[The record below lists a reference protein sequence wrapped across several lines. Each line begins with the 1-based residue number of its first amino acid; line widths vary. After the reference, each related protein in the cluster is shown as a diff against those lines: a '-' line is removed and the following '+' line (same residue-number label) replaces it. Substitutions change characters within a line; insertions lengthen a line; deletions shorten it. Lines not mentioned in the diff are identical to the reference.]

1 MNLKVP
7 HNPPQNRKGKLSC
20 LELEDFPADEPALR
34 GAAEESQDSTM
45 ATAESPA
52 TPVTDSQADEPKR
65 KRGKRKVL
73 KKTTKRDEKGYL
85 GTCGLF
91 QLVNGDSYEE

>member
-7 HNPPQNRKGKLSC
+7 HNPPPNGTAKLSY
-20 LELEDFPADEPALR
+20 LELEDFPADELPPA
-34 GAAEESQDSTM
+34 AEEESQDSTM

-52 TPVTDSQADEPKR
+52 TPATASQADEPKR
-65 KRGKRKVL
+65 RRGKRRVL

-85 GTCGLF
+85 GT
-91 QLVNGDSYEE
+91 DI

>member
-7 HNPPQNRKGKLSC
+7 HNPPPNRTGKLSC
-20 LELEDFPADEPALR
+20 LELEDFPADELVPA
-34 GAAEESQDSTM
+34 AAEESQDSTM

-52 TPVTDSQADEPKR
+52 TPATDSQADEPKR
-65 KRGKRKVL
+65 KRGKRRVH

-85 GTCGLF
+85 GT
-91 QLVNGDSYEE
+91 DI